1 MRLSK
6 LLRYIA
12 RKTGTVVNIET
23 LHPAFLTADRLKLD
37 PDQHIHS
44 GDFCRQ
50 MKLGSDFKAC
60 QKNKKRSILISQKGR
75 SFCGVCPFGVWE
87 LAQPVMYAGKL
98 AAVIYL
104 GHIREEGKVKGGTAV
119 ASSVETM
126 KKNELR
132 SWASFTSQ
140 FIRTELELLAF
151 EQPELFKHRKDS
163 DFISQCN
170 SFIDQKYAKDVSLL
184 DLAALMGVNPNY
196 LSGRIHSTTGK
207 TFRILLNGKR
217 AHEAKTFL
225 RLHKELTIS
234 EIAGMC
240 GFRNG
245 NYFSTVFKKITGCT
259 PIEYRNGKDSLM
271 KEKKYLN
278 FRVIRVIRGLY

>member
-1 MRLSK
+1 MRISK

-12 RKTGTVVNIET
+12 RNTSSVVNIET

-50 MKLGSDFKAC
+50 MKLGSNFKTC
-60 QKNKKRSILISQKGR
+60 QTNKKRSIMIAQKGR
-75 SFCGVCPFGVWE
+75 SFCGTCPFGVWE
-87 LAQPVMYAGKL
+87 LVQPVIYNGKL

-104 GHIREEGKVKGGTAV
+104 GHLHAEGKMQGETAV
-119 ASSVETM
+119 ASSVKPM
-126 KKNELR
+126 KRGELGN
-132 SWASFTSQ
+132 WASFTSQ

-151 EQPELFKHRKDS
+151 EQPDLFKHRKES
-163 DFISQCN
+163 DFVSQCN
-170 SFIDQKYAKDVSLL
+170 SFICQKYAKDVSLL
-184 DLAALMGVNPNY
+184 DLAGLMGVNPNY
-196 LSGRIHSTTGK
+196 LSGRIHSTTGR
-207 TFRILLNGKR
+207 TFRSLLNEKR

-225 RLHKELTIS
+225 KLHRELPVS

-259 PIEYRNGKDSLM
+259 PIEYRNGKEATL
-271 KEKKYLN
+271 KEKNL
-278 FRVIRVIRGLY
+278 